1 MNKKTTTIIAIIIIV
16 LLLILTLLFFILRPD
31 KTYTIEFNTDG
42 GSEITTIE
50 VKQGETFK
58 LPDAPTKEG
67 YIFAGWANEKGEI
80 IASDITLDKSI
91 TLKSLWIE
99 EDKETNTISFY
110 TDNESS
116 YNDIIIEKGKYII
129 LPIAPEKEGFIFVGW
144 INDEG
149 NIITNTYIVNGNI
162 KLYAKWIS
170 KEADIITI
178 NFNADDG
185 NKIDKIIVEKGKI
198 VSFPISPIKE
208 GYVFDG
214 WVNDKG
220 EEVDVNTT
228 FSDNITLKATWKE
241 LYTCPSDC
249 KVSDDF
255 KTCVK
260 TETTNITTTSN
271 CPNGTET
278 VEYFCN
284 YRATGDGWSS
294 PAINCSE
301 SGQRTGFCVQYSS
314 ISYRTFDWNTMTC
327 PSGYFRFSYA
337 DHGGAEIGC
346 IKKFNKEE
354 VGGCPNGYTKN
365 GDGCTKTTIINCTL
379 NVAKEYK
386 HSNNS

>member
-1 MNKKTTTIIAIIIIV
+1 MKKKTTTIIAIIIIV
-16 LLLILTLLFFILRPD
+16 LLLILALLFFILRRD

-42 GSEITTIE
+42 GSEIATIE

-58 LPDAPTKEG
+58 LPDDPTKEG
-67 YIFAGWANEKGEI
+67 YIFAGWANENGEI
-80 IASDITLDKSI
+80 IASDITLDESI

-99 EDKETNTISFY
+99 EGKETNIVSFD
-110 TDNESS
+110 TDNEDS
-116 YNDIIIEKGKYII
+116 YNDIILENGTYII
-129 LPIAPEKEGFIFVGW
+129 LPIPPEKEGYIFAGW

-170 KEADIITI
+170 KDADIITI
-178 NFNADDG
+178 NFNTDG
-185 NKIDKIIVEKGKI
+185 GNEIGKIIVESGKI

-214 WVNDKG
+214 WINEKG
-220 EEVDVNTT
+220 EEVNLDTT
-228 FSDNITLKATWKE
+228 FSDNITLKAVWKE
-241 LYTCPSDC
+241 FYTCPNDC
-249 KVSDDF
+249 TVSEDG

-260 TETTNITTTSN
+260 TETTNITSTSN

-301 SGQRTGFCVQYSS
+301 SGEKTGFCVQYNS
-314 ISYRTFDWNTMTC
+314 ISYSAFDWNTMTC
-327 PSGYFRFSYA
+327 PNGYFRFSYSNN
-337 DHGGAEIGC
+337 GGAEIGC

-354 VGGCPNGYTKN
+354 ANGCPSGYVKN
-365 GDGCTKTTIINCTL
+365 GDSCTKTTTVDCTL
-379 NVAKEYK
+379 NIAKEYK
-386 HSNNS
+386 YSNNS